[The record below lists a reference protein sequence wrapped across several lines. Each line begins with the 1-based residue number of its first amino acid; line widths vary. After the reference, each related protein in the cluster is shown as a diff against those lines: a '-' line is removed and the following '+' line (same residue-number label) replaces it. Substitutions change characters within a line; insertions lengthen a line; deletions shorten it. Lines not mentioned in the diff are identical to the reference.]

1 MSARRRKPSSA
12 TATAKEWVVGIVSM
26 PSTVI
31 EDGES
36 FQPAL
41 LLWLDPVDGLS
52 LNVEVGRPDELS
64 GLAADSL
71 RRTIASAAMGPAG
84 PPARLRTA
92 SDELA
97 DALRGAF
104 PDIEIVVAATPEI
117 DAAAAGLAEMVK
129 GEGDPGWIG
138 EGLEADAVG
147 DFFEAMA
154 ALWRA
159 APWKTVPGD
168 DALFLVDVEAFDVRD
183 AVAVVI
189 GQMGES
195 FGVVLYHSLAD
206 YERYVDVADAVH
218 RDHPRGD
225 IDVEAGIPGVPAHL
239 GLNFDPTSDVTP
251 VRREEREAHGWT
263 LAHEDAFPS
272 LIALEPDL
280 VRCAPNADELA
291 LAEALARAFAHV
303 DDDGAFGKARNDDE
317 TVARTFRVTA
327 RGKPVEVR
335 LRAPVFLDEPAG
347 IDSDAIPEHV
357 YRLKLA
363 LESVDD
369 EVTRTVE
376 LAGDHTLWDL
386 HDVIQQAFDW
396 DNDHLFSFFT
406 SGKLRDRGSCYVGSP
421 IGDVESFELEDDDPR
436 SVQQTRLD
444 GLGLK
449 PRRVMRYVFDEEH
462 LVRIGVAKVRHGG
475 PGDRGLPRTV
485 ESIGEAPPQYD

>member
-117 DAAAAGLAEMVK
+117 DVAGAELVESLT
-129 GEGDPGWIG
+129 GGDDPGWIG

-168 DALFLVDVEAFDVRD
+168 DALFRVDVEAFDVRD

-195 FGVVLYHSLAD
+195 FGVVLYDSLAD
-206 YERYVDVADAVH
+206 YERYVGTADALQ
-218 RDHPRGD
+218 RGYLRAALD
-225 IDVEAGIPGVPAHL
+225 TDTGAGGIPGHL
-239 GLNFDPTSDVTP
+239 GLNFDPTGDVTP
-251 VRREEREAHGWT
+251 VRREERETHGWT

-272 LIALEPDL
+272 LIALEPNL

-303 DDDGAFGKARNDDE
+303 DDDAAFEKARNDD
-317 TVARTFRVTA
+317 
-327 RGKPVEVR
+327 
-335 LRAPVFLDEPAG
+335 
-347 IDSDAIPEHV
+347 
-357 YRLKLA
+357 
-363 LESVDD
+363 
-369 EVTRTVE
+369 
-376 LAGDHTLWDL
+376 
-386 HDVIQQAFDW
+386 
-396 DNDHLFSFFT
+396 HLFSFLA

-421 IGDVESFELEDDDPR
+421 IGDVESFEFEDDDPR

-449 PRRVMRYVFDEEH
+449 PRRVMRYVFDDEH
-462 LVRIGVAKVRHGG
+462 LVRIGVSTVRGGG
-475 PGDRGLPRTV
+475 PDDRGLPRTV
-485 ESIGEAPPQYD
+485 ESVGEAPPQYDYFEE